1 MPDFWQLA
9 SVAAKFLLYLGVI
22 ASAGLV
28 FARIVFARETAPLRG
43 AMGRGGAGFAI
54 LALAAAGLGFPLA
67 GAQMT
72 GDASGMTDA
81 EMLGLLWRTP
91 AGTALAIQAAGL
103 VLLIA
108 GAWLKGR
115 GAWIAGAGGLLALW
129 SFCVVGHVADTG
141 SAWLAGLLLVH
152 LAAAAFWV
160 GILAP
165 LRRLAGEDAARAAAL
180 GRRFGAVA
188 GVTVPLLIAAGV
200 VMAWRLLG
208 DLAALVETGYGL
220 TLLAKISGVGLLLG
234 AAAANKLRFVPA
246 MGRGEGAAANG
257 LRRSIAV
264 EWVAVCAVLFMTAG
278 LTSLAGLPT

>member
-9 SVAAKFLLYLGVI
+9 AVAAKFLLYLGVLG
-22 ASAGLV
+22 SAGLV
-28 FARIVFARETAPLRG
+28 FARIVFSLETERLRD
-43 AMGRGGAGFAI
+43 AI
-54 LALAAAGLGFPLA
+54 RRLACALAALALAAAGLGFLLG

-72 GDASGMTDA
+72 GDASGMADA

-103 VLLIA
+103 AVLLA
-108 GAWLKGR
+108 GARLPGR

-129 SFCVVGHVADTG
+129 SFCRVGHVADTG
-141 SAWLAGLLLVH
+141 AAWLAGLLLAH
-152 LAAAAFWV
+152 LAIAAFWI

-165 LRRLAGEDAARAAAL
+165 LRRLAGEDLAEAAAL
-180 GRRFGAVA
+180 GRRFGAIA
-188 GVTVPLLIAAGV
+188 GVAVPVLIAAGG

-208 DLAALVETGYGL
+208 DFAALVETGYGL
-220 TLLAKISGVGLLLG
+220 ALLAKICGVGLLLG

-246 MGRGEGAAANG
+246 MESGEPTAADG

-278 LTSLAGLPT
+278 LTGVAGLPS